1 MSSSTTTSVFST
13 TTGADVL
20 LIVSNLAFL
29 IPAIKGIYMYK
40 GKGAAAKPWR
50 LRHRTI
56 VLVASAIYI
65 AIILASGTYHMCN
78 SYSATCL
85 FGAATHK
92 SIDFFFA
99 QLVIPLSALILI
111 GVTAEWSA
119 LDWWWMVFFGAL
131 LFVLE
136 ITVGE
141 GFVVQ
146 MALALSCFALLA
158 TYWIGYAVQSKRG
171 KTGRWAFPKYNWDNF
186 IMGISITFMA
196 VSLFATQ
203 MQWHSGYWAI
213 HSTWHVLGA
222 LGQYFLLTSWDPPL
236 VLDGEKRAVR
246 SVTSIVEDTMVVI
259 ADGMFDILGGDDDDD
274 DAERDKITHLTPASM
289 Y

>member
-1 MSSSTTTSVFST
+1 MSLSSSPTTTSVFST

-29 IPAIKGIYMYK
+29 IPAIKAIYLYK
-40 GKGAAAKPWR
+40 DNGEPRPWR
-50 LRHRTI
+50 LRRRTI
-56 VLVASAIYI
+56 VLVAAAIYI

-99 QLVIPLSALILI
+99 QLVVPLSALIII
-111 GVTAEWSA
+111 GVTREWAA
-119 LDWWWMVFFGAL
+119 LDWWWMVAFAAL

-136 ITVGE
+136 ITIGE

-146 MALALSCFALLA
+146 MALALACFAFVA
-158 TYWIGYAVQSKRG
+158 AYWTGYAARSRRA
-171 KTGRWAFPKYNWDNF
+171 TGRWAFPQYNWDNF
-186 IMGISITFMA
+186 IAGIALTFMA

-213 HSTWHVLGA
+213 HGTWHVLGA
-222 LGQYFLLTSWDPPL
+222 LGQYFLLTSWDPPPPPMARRKGTLEDAL
-236 VLDGEKRAVR
+236 VAI
-246 SVTSIVEDTMVVI
+246 S
-259 ADGMFDILGGDDDDD
+259 DGMFGILGI
-274 DAERDKITHLTPASM
+274 DADITTTTTKIAHVTPASTH
-289 Y
+289 